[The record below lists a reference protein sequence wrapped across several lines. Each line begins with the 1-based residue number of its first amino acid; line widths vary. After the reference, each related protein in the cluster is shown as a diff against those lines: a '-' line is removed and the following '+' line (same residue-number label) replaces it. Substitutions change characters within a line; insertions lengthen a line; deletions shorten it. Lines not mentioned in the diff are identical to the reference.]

1 MLWLPKGMFNNFFL
15 NLNPEIE
22 KVMFKNSKSED
33 MGVPENFDT
42 NTIDR
47 IAEGTTIEGA
57 VNSTKS
63 IRIDGK
69 VKGSVFCAGWVVV
82 GKTGLI
88 EGEVDCDSADV
99 EGTLNSTVKVKG
111 LLELKSTA
119 VINGDSQVGKLKV
132 DPGAEIN
139 GKLDMG
145 GTVKS
150 ISNTDSIDTSVEKT
164 A

>member
-1 MLWLPKGMFNNFFL
+1 MQWLHKATFNNFFL
-15 NLNPEIE
+15 NLKSERE

-69 VKGSVFCAGWVVV
+69 VKGSVFCAGRVVV

>member
-1 MLWLPKGMFNNFFL
+1 
-15 NLNPEIE
+15 
-22 KVMFKNSKSED
+22 MFKNSKSED

-69 VKGSVFCAGWVVV
+69 VKGSVFCAGRVVV

>member
-1 MLWLPKGMFNNFFL
+1 
-15 NLNPEIE
+15 
-22 KVMFKNSKSED
+22 MFKNSKSEE
-33 MGVPENFDT
+33 MGVPQNFDT
-42 NTIDR
+42 NAIDR
-47 IAEGTTIEGA
+47 IAEGTVLEGS
-57 VNSTKS
+57 VNSAIS
-63 IRIDGK
+63 IRVDGR
-69 VKGSVFCAGWVVV
+69 VKGSITCAGRVVV
-82 GKTGLI
+82 GKTGVI
-88 EGEVDCDSADV
+88 EGEIECDSADV

-119 VINGDSQVGKLKV
+119 VLNGDTQVGKLKV

-150 ISNTDSIDTSVEKT
+150 ISGNNKSEEVAEKT

>member
-1 MLWLPKGMFNNFFL
+1 
-15 NLNPEIE
+15 
-22 KVMFKNSKSED
+22 MFKNSKSEE
-33 MGVPENFDT
+33 MSAPENFDT

-47 IAEGTTIEGA
+47 IAEGTIIEGS

-69 VKGSVFCAGWVVV
+69 VKGSVFCAGRVVV

-119 VINGDSQVGKLKV
+119 IVNGNSQVGKLKV

-150 ISNTDSIDTSVEKT
+150 LSNTDSVDGSIEKT

>member
-1 MLWLPKGMFNNFFL
+1 MFNNFFL
-15 NLNPEIE
+15 NLNPERE

-69 VKGSVFCAGWVVV
+69 VKGSVFCAGRVVV

>member
-1 MLWLPKGMFNNFFL
+1 
-15 NLNPEIE
+15 
-22 KVMFKNSKSED
+22 MFKNSKSEE
-33 MGVPENFDT
+33 MGAPENFDT

-47 IAEGTTIEGA
+47 IAEGTTVEGS

-69 VKGSVFCAGWVVV
+69 VKGSVFCSGRVVV
-82 GKTGLI
+82 GKTGVI
-88 EGEVDCDSADV
+88 EGEVECDSADV

>member
-1 MLWLPKGMFNNFFL
+1 
-15 NLNPEIE
+15 
-22 KVMFKNSKSED
+22 MFKNNKSED
-33 MGVPENFDT
+33 MSVPENFDT

-47 IAEGTTIEGA
+47 IAEGTTIEGSI
-57 VNSTKS
+57 NSTKS

-69 VKGSVFCAGWVVV
+69 VKGSVFCAGRVVV
-82 GKTGLI
+82 GKTGFI
-88 EGEVDCDSADV
+88 EGEVECDSADV

-119 VINGDSQVGKLKV
+119 IVNGTSQVGKLKV

-150 ISNTDSIDTSVEKT
+150 LSNNDVVDESVEKT

>member
-1 MLWLPKGMFNNFFL
+1 MTEREL
-15 NLNPEIE
+15 
-22 KVMFKNSKSED
+22 VMFKNSKSED
-33 MGVPENFDT
+33 MSVPENFDT

-47 IAEGTTIEGA
+47 IAEGTVIEGSIK
-57 VNSTKS
+57 STKS

-69 VKGSVFCAGWVVV
+69 VKGSVFCAGRVVV

-88 EGEVDCDSADV
+88 EGEVECDSADV

-111 LLELKSTA
+111 LLELKATA
-119 VINGDSQVGKLKV
+119 IINGDSQVGKLAV
-132 DPGAEIN
+132 IPGAEIN

-150 ISNTDSIDTSVEKT
+150 LSKSDSTENPVEKT

>member
-1 MLWLPKGMFNNFFL
+1 MQWLPKGMFNNFFL
-15 NLNPEIE
+15 NLNPERE

-69 VKGSVFCAGWVVV
+69 VKGSVFCAGRVVV

>member
-1 MLWLPKGMFNNFFL
+1 
-15 NLNPEIE
+15 
-22 KVMFKNSKSED
+22 MFKNSKSEE
-33 MGVPENFDT
+33 MSTPKIFDT

-47 IAEGTTIEGA
+47 IAEGTIIEGS

-69 VKGSVFCAGWVVV
+69 VKGSVFCSGRVVV
-82 GKTGLI
+82 GQTGLI

-119 VINGDSQVGKLKV
+119 IINGNSQVGKLKV

-150 ISNTDSIDTSVEKT
+150 LSNSDSTDTKIEKT

>member
-1 MLWLPKGMFNNFFL
+1 
-15 NLNPEIE
+15 
-22 KVMFKNSKSED
+22 MFKNSKSED

-69 VKGSVFCAGWVVV
+69 VKGSVFCAGRVVV

-150 ISNTDSIDTSVEKT
+150 LSNSDSVDASVEKT

>member
-1 MLWLPKGMFNNFFL
+1 MQWLRKGMFNNFLL
-15 NLNPEIE
+15 NLNPERE

-69 VKGSVFCAGWVVV
+69 VKGSVFCAGRVVV

-150 ISNTDSIDTSVEKT
+150 LSNSDSVDASVEKT

>member
-1 MLWLPKGMFNNFFL
+1 
-15 NLNPEIE
+15 
-22 KVMFKNSKSED
+22 MFKNSKSEE
-33 MGVPENFDT
+33 MSAPENFDT

-47 IAEGTTIEGA
+47 IAEGTIIEGS

-69 VKGSVFCAGWVVV
+69 VKGSVFCAGRVVV

-119 VINGDSQVGKLKV
+119 IVNGNSQVGKLKV

-150 ISNTDSIDTSVEKT
+150 LSNTDSVDSSIEKT

>member
-1 MLWLPKGMFNNFFL
+1 MFNNFFL
-15 NLNPEIE
+15 NLNAERD

-33 MGVPENFDT
+33 MGAPENFDT

-47 IAEGTTIEGA
+47 IAEGTIIEGSI
-57 VNSTKS
+57 NSTKS

-69 VKGSVFCAGWVVV
+69 VKGSVFCAGRVVV

-88 EGEVDCDSADV
+88 EGEVECDSADV

-150 ISNTDSIDTSVEKT
+150 LSNSDSVDASVEKS

>member
-1 MLWLPKGMFNNFFL
+1 MFNNFFL
-15 NLNPEIE
+15 NLKPERE

-69 VKGSVFCAGWVVV
+69 VKGSVFCAGRVVV

-150 ISNTDSIDTSVEKT
+150 ISNADSIDTSVEKT

>member
-1 MLWLPKGMFNNFFL
+1 
-15 NLNPEIE
+15 
-22 KVMFKNSKSED
+22 MFKNNKSED
-33 MGVPENFDT
+33 MSVPENFDT

-47 IAEGTTIEGA
+47 IAEGTIIEGSI
-57 VNSTKS
+57 NSTKS

-69 VKGSVFCAGWVVV
+69 VKGSVFCAGRVVV
-82 GKTGLI
+82 GKTGFI
-88 EGEVDCDSADV
+88 EGEVECDSADV

-119 VINGDSQVGKLKV
+119 IVNGTSQVGKLKV

-150 ISNTDSIDTSVEKT
+150 LSNNDLVDESVEKT

>member
-1 MLWLPKGMFNNFFL
+1 MFNNFLL
-15 NLNPEIE
+15 NLNSEREI
-22 KVMFKNSKSED
+22 VMFKNSKSED
-33 MGVPENFDT
+33 MGAPENFDT

-47 IAEGTTIEGA
+47 IAEGTIIEGSI
-57 VNSTKS
+57 NSTKS

-69 VKGSVFCAGWVVV
+69 VKGSVFCAGRVVV
-82 GKTGLI
+82 GKTGFI
-88 EGEVDCDSADV
+88 EGEVECDSADV

-119 VINGDSQVGKLKV
+119 IVNGTSQVGKLKV

-150 ISNTDSIDTSVEKT
+150 LSNNDLVDESVEKT

>member
-1 MLWLPKGMFNNFFL
+1 MRKGMFNNFLL
-15 NLNPEIE
+15 NLNPERE

-69 VKGSVFCAGWVVV
+69 VKGSVFCAGRVVV